1 MTIYTCTNRI
11 TSQVDIMMVF
21 PTLTLEKQ
29 HKCQAIDTIP
39 QAKYVAT
46 ALNTSASRTQRSGN
60 RWDKPSGNPLVQ
72 NYTRIG

>member
-21 PTLTLEKQ
+21 PTLTLENQ
-29 HKCQAIDTIP
+29 HRCQDVDTIP